1 MTVMTVLEVPDP
13 RLRLVAEPVDTVDDS
28 IRTLVADMIETMYDF
43 NGIGLAATQVGVQK
57 RVLVIDLQEEKDEE
71 DKSIKA
77 PKAYI
82 NAEILSVS
90 DEMSTYNEGCL
101 SIPEQYAEVARPSRC
116 VVKWLDETGAAFEE
130 ELDGLLSTCM
140 QHEIDHLDGVL
151 FIDHISRLKR
161 DMVLKK
167 LAKARKL
174 G

>member
-13 RLRLVAEPVDTVDDS
+13 RLRLVAEPVETVDDS
-28 IRTLVADMIETMYDF
+28 IRTLVADMIETMYDS

-57 RVLVIDLQEEKDEE
+57 RVLVIDLQDEQGEDEKP
-71 DKSIKA
+71 IKN

-90 DEMSTYNEGCL
+90 DEVSTYNEGCL
-101 SIPEQYAEVARPSRC
+101 SIPDQYAEVARPARC
-116 VVKWLDETGAAFEE
+116 RVQWLDETGAAHEE
-130 ELDGLLSTCM
+130 DLDGLLSTCM

>member
-13 RLRLVAEPVDTVDDS
+13 RLRLVAEPVETVDDS
-28 IRTLVADMIETMYDF
+28 IRTLVADMIETMYDS

-57 RVLVIDLQEEKDEE
+57 RVLVIDLQDEQGEDEKP
-71 DKSIKA
+71 IKN

-90 DEMSTYNEGCL
+90 DEVSTYNEGCL
-101 SIPEQYAEVARPSRC
+101 SIPDQYAEVARPARC
-116 VVKWLDETGAAFEE
+116 RIKWLDETGAAHEE
-130 ELDGLLSTCM
+130 DLDGLLSTCM